1 MTQLRDT
8 QLASHHLEKALEC
21 SCVALITLESM
32 RARTSDVTNEI
43 RLVQGQINELIES
56 LRAAL
61 DDLRR
66 ARGEESTPLA
76 FGFVLEEIDGS
87 GLVQP

>member
-76 FGFVLEEIDGS
+76 FGFVLEKIDGS

>member
-32 RARTSDVTNEI
+32 RARTGEVTEEI
-43 RLVQGQINELIES
+43 GLVHSQITELIES
-56 LRAAL
+56 VRAAL

-66 ARGEESTPLA
+66 ARGEDSSPLA
-76 FGFVLEEIDGS
+76 LGFVLEEIDCS
-87 GLVQP
+87 GLVEP

>member
-8 QLASHHLEKALEC
+8 HLASHHLEKALEC
-21 SCVALITLESM
+21 SCVALMTLESM

-43 RLVQGQINELIES
+43 RLAQGQIKELIES

-66 ARGEESTPLA
+66 ARGEKSSPLA
-76 FGFVLEEIDGS
+76 LGFVHDGVDRS
-87 GLVQP
+87 WLVQP

>member
-1 MTQLRDT
+1 MIQLRDT
-8 QLASHHLEKALEC
+8 ELASHHLEKALEC

-32 RARTSDVTNEI
+32 RDRTGDVANEI
-43 RLVQGQINELIES
+43 GSVHGQISELIES

-66 ARGEESTPLA
+66 ARGEESSPLA
-76 FGFVLEEIDGS
+76 LGFVLEEIDGS
-87 GLVQP
+87 KLVEP